1 MPWRRRREHRRGD
14 RRLAERSEAQRVWQS
29 GEAQVLERAR
39 LLVRLVGQ
47 IEFASVT
54 VARCSAVALAG
65 PVMRAVLQV
74 FENYQNARVN
84 FAELA
89 TRLQSR

>member
-1 MPWRRRREHRRGD
+1 MTRDKEERG
-14 RRLAERSEAQRVWQS
+14 VN
-29 GEAQVLERAR
+29 VN
-39 LLVRLVGQ
+39 
-47 IEFASVT
+47 IESTRDV

-74 FENYQNARVN
+74 FENYQKARVN

-89 TRLQSR
+89 TRPQSR

>member
-1 MPWRRRREHRRGD
+1 M
-14 RRLAERSEAQRVWQS
+14 
-29 GEAQVLERAR
+29 
-39 LLVRLVGQ
+39 RLVAQ

-74 FENYQNARVN
+74 FENYQKARIN
-84 FAELA
+84 FVQTVAELA
-89 TRLQSR
+89 TRP